1 MFRRTALAI
10 VMFSALA
17 AVAVAAPES
26 RDPAQVPAGAYVL
39 DARHASL
46 TAKVAHLGGFSNYA
60 MRFDKLSG
68 GFTWDPADPAAA
80 KATIRIDPASVHTGL
95 PTFDKELAGPRWFN
109 AAGHPAITFVSTR
122 VDAGEGG
129 RGKITGDLTFLG
141 VTKPVTLDVT
151 FNGVGPGMMGTG
163 TRLGFSGTGMIK
175 RSDFGLTT
183 SANAAGD
190 EVMLDFEVEF
200 TKK

>member
-1 MFRRTALAI
+1 MIRRTALAI
-10 VMFSALA
+10 ILPSALA
-17 AVAVAAPES
+17 AVAVAAPET
-26 RDPAQVPAGAYVL
+26 RDPAQVPAGDYVL

-60 MRFDKLSG
+60 MRFDKLEG
-68 GFTWDPADPAAA
+68 GFTWDPANPAAA
-80 KATIRIDPASVHTGL
+80 KATIRIDPASIHTGL
-95 PTFDKELAGPRWFN
+95 PNFDKELAGPRWFN
-109 AAGHPAITFVSTR
+109 AAAHPAITFVSTGL
-122 VDAGEGG
+122 DAGADG

-141 VTKPVTLDVT
+141 VTKPVTLDAT

-163 TRLGFSGTGMIK
+163 VRLGFSGTGKIK

>member
-1 MFRRTALAI
+1 MIRRTALA
-10 VMFSALA
+10 VVLSSGLA
-17 AVAVAAPES
+17 AVAVAAPQS
-26 RDPAQVPAGAYVL
+26 RDPAQVPAGEYVL

-60 MRFDKLSG
+60 MRFDKLEG
-68 GFTWDPADPAAA
+68 GFAWDPANPAAA
-80 KATIRIDPASVHTGL
+80 RASIRVDPASIHTGL
-95 PTFDKELAGPRWFN
+95 PSFDRDLAGPRWFD

-122 VDAGEGG
+122 MEPGPDG
-129 RGKITGDLTFLG
+129 RGTVTGDLTFLG
-141 VTKPVTLDVT
+141 VTRPVTLDVV

-163 TRLGFSGTGMIK
+163 TRLGFSGTGEIK

-183 SANAAGD
+183 SSNSAGD
-190 EVMLDFEVEF
+190 AVKLDFEVEF

>member
-10 VMFSALA
+10 VMSSALA

-26 RDPAQVPAGAYVL
+26 RDPAQVPAGEYVL

-46 TAKVAHLGGFSNYA
+46 TAKVSHLGGFSNYA

-68 GFTWDPADPAAA
+68 GFTWDPANPAAA
-80 KATIRIDPASVHTGL
+80 KATIRIDPASIHTGL
-95 PTFDKELAGPRWFN
+95 PNFDKELAGPRWFN
-109 AAGHPAITFVSTR
+109 AAAHPAITFVSTK
-122 VDAGEGG
+122 VDAGADG
-129 RGKITGDLTFLG
+129 RGKIIGDLTFLG

-183 SANAAGD
+183 SASAAGD